1 MYDLSKYGSQL
12 QDFMKEKNIKPIA
25 NIVPILAQ
33 VTILFYN
40 YT

>member
-1 MYDLSKYGSQL
+1 
-12 QDFMKEKNIKPIA
+12 MKEKNIKPIA